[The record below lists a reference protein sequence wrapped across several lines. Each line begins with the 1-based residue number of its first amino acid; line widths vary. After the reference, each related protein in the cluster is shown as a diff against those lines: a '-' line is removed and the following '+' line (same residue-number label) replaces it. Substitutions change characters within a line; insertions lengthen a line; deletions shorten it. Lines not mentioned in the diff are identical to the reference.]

1 MTLCLRATGG
11 ASAGSPGPLSATL
24 VADQLPAPLR
34 DRSGTRDV
42 VTRDVVTRGGSAL
55 EARGAVPADDLGPW
69 QARRLLALV
78 LAGAGTE
85 DAAALL
91 RRCVAVRA
99 SARHQHLRTSSA
111 AVPRT
116 GR

>member
-42 VTRDVVTRGGSAL
+42 VTRGGSAL

-69 QARRLLALV
+69 QPRRLLALV

-91 RRCVAVRA
+91 RRCVAVRG